1 MGCIV
6 LELRSLR
13 HLVVLARR
21 LNYVRAAD
29 ELGITQ
35 PALSRSIQTLEQH
48 LDVRL
53 FDRDRSGVSLTPQGR
68 LIAERARLLLL
79 DAEDIEHHSRMY
91 ARGERGSIRFG
102 MAPMPARALLQPIL
116 SEQLNLMP
124 AITHEVVVRD
134 VEELWGMLTVG
145 EIEFFVCPDRPL
157 HDLSQA
163 QVEHLGEF
171 PLSLIVRAGH
181 PLLNGAPPEDRFPL
195 VRSSWT
201 GMSVPNEIEN
211 RILGKP
217 NIVEDFSVLAGLA
230 SATDVIWLSSAYA
243 ILDEIRNGT
252 LVELFRA
259 RQRINLGLYSLKR
272 RSRSPLAVTMTA
284 ALRRCVES
292 LTQEPGA

>member
-1 MGCIV
+1 M

-35 PALSRSIQTLEQH
+35 PALSRSIQALERQ

-53 FDRDRSGVSLTPQGR
+53 FDRDRGGVSLTPQGR
-68 LIAERARLLLL
+68 LIAERGRLLLL

-91 ARGERGSIRFG
+91 AQGESGSIRFG
-102 MAPMPARALLQPIL
+102 MAPMPARALLRPVL

-124 AITHEVVVRD
+124 AVTHEVIVRD
-134 VEELWGMLTVG
+134 VEELWGMLVVG

-157 HDLSQA
+157 HDISQA

-181 PLLNGAPPEDRFPL
+181 PLLTDAPPEMRFPL

-201 GMSVPNEIEN
+201 GMSVPNEIQD

-230 SATDVIWLSSAYA
+230 SATDALWLSSAYA
-243 ILDEIRNGT
+243 IPEEIGNGT

-259 RQRINLGLYSLKR
+259 RQRINVGLYSLKR
-272 RSRSPLAVTMTA
+272 RSRSPLATAMTA
-284 ALRRCVES
+284 AMRRCVEK
-292 LTQEPGA
+292 LTQEPPA